1 MNCNQ
6 INIFIILEIIGE
18 EDKTKKIIS
27 ILKKKKKKFR
37 NLIKPLDTIIISKPI
52 LYLSKTYVQY
62 LGAVP

>member
-1 MNCNQ
+1 MYCNQ
-6 INIFIILEIIGE
+6 INIFIILEIIEE

-27 ILKKKKKKFR
+27 ILKKKKNFR

-52 LYLSKTYVQY
+52 LYLCKTYVQY